1 MDFLQEFNRIMVS
14 QEELALA
21 TSIDN
26 IPNVRIINFYYDITR
41 KGVVYFSTFSNNS
54 KIEKFAKNNVV
65 AFTTIPSNG
74 NEHIRVNKTNIHKS
88 NLTIFDFKN
97 EFIKKIP
104 DYEMTIE
111 EAGNQLSL
119 YEIHFRQAT
128 ITLDYAQSDIIT
140 L

>member
-1 MDFLQEFNRIMVS
+1 MDFLQEFNRIMAS
-14 QEELALA
+14 QKELALA

-26 IPNVRIINFYYDITR
+26 IPNVRIVNFYYDITR
-41 KGVVYFSTFSNNS
+41 KGVIYFSTFSNNS
-54 KIEKFAKNNVV
+54 KIEEFAKNNVV

-74 NEHIRVNKTNIHKS
+74 NEHVRVNKANIHKTD
-88 NLTIFDFKN
+88 LTIFDLKN

-119 YEIHFRQAT
+119 YEIHFKQAT
-128 ITLDYAQSDIIT
+128 VTLDYTQSDIIT

>member
-128 ITLDYAQSDIIT
+128 ITLDYTQSDIIT

>member
-26 IPNVRIINFYYDITR
+26 IPNVGIVNFYYDITR

-88 NLTIFDFKN
+88 DLTIFDFKN

-128 ITLDYAQSDIIT
+128 ITLDYTQSDIIT

>member
-1 MDFLQEFNRIMVS
+1 MDFLQEFNRIMAS
-14 QEELALA
+14 QKELALA

-26 IPNVRIINFYYDITR
+26 IPNVRIVNFYYDITR
-41 KGVVYFSTFSNNS
+41 KGVIYFSTFSNNS
-54 KIEKFAKNNVV
+54 KIEEFAKNNVV

-74 NEHIRVNKTNIHKS
+74 NEHVRVNKANIHKS
-88 NLTIFDFKN
+88 DLTIFDLKN

-119 YEIHFRQAT
+119 YEIHFKQAT
-128 ITLDYAQSDIIT
+128 VTLDYTQSDIIT

>member
-14 QEELALA
+14 QKELALA
-21 TSIDN
+21 TSVDN
-26 IPNVRIINFYYDITR
+26 IPNVRIVNFYYDITR
-41 KGVVYFSTFSNNS
+41 KGVLYFSTFSNNS
-54 KIEKFAKNNVV
+54 KIEEFAKNNVV

-74 NEHIRVNKTNIHKS
+74 NEHVRVNKAIIQKS
-88 NLTIFDFKN
+88 DLTIFDLKN

-111 EAGNQLSL
+111 EVGNQLSL
-119 YEIHFRQAT
+119 YEIHFKQAT
-128 ITLDYAQSDIIT
+128 VTLDYTQSDIIT